1 MEPAAWQ
8 FLRVRALILP
18 VAAVLTGAWV
28 GAVVAAEP
36 IHAAAAAA
44 ALGFKGPEIFP
55 VDFAASQL
63 RAADLDGDGKLDLV
77 IVNNARSRIQILWNQ
92 TGKTNRPVTVK
103 DRGDVN
109 ELPPDARFRIDSVAS
124 EKRIAAL
131 AVADLNGDGRPDFVY
146 YGGDPKELVFQANLG
161 TNGWATPKR
170 WPIDDALLT
179 PNALAV
185 GDIDGD
191 GRPDVVLL
199 AETHF
204 YVLYQRADHGLS
216 EPQRIPLSSEVKSV
230 QIIDVDGDGR
240 QDLLLVNWDSPTPYR
255 VRFQNAAGQLGPEI
269 HFAAPALRSY
279 WADDLDGDH
288 KAEIVGI
295 AQNSGRASVANIVAT
310 EAQALAPGLVE
321 GRFEIQPLSRT
332 AKAKRGL
339 AFADINGDGLPD
351 LLAADPESGQMS
363 LQLQQTN
370 GTFGAAAVFP
380 TLAGITD
387 IAVLDWDGDGRAE
400 VALLSQDEKQV
411 AVTRLDDAGK
421 LPFPTRVALKGR
433 PLLLGSVR
441 LNDGARVLAVVAD
454 NDGKRSLQ
462 LFNAAGSLRSLS
474 LGESFKGSPVALV
487 AHDIDQDGLEDLI
500 ILVPYEKARIL
511 RQVAGGEFEEIEMT
525 LPGADG
531 EKPWCATADVDGDG
545 KAELLLAQKNFVRAV
560 VLRKTGAQWDLDVRE
575 QINGA
580 AGNSRIVAAAAL
592 KIGDDPTPVLFLLD
606 AERRALSFVQRD
618 AAGVW
623 RVLRNIPLPVME
635 FGELQPLAL
644 GAKRPN
650 SIAFLGQNL
659 AAWQRL
665 QGDVLELREL
675 DGYETPINDGRLT
688 DVVSGDLNNDG
699 RKDLVFLETSKHY
712 IDIVLFEKPHRLVPG
727 NRWQV
732 FEERTFR
739 QSRAGSGLE
748 PREAL
753 VGDVTGDG
761 KPDLVVFVHDRILV
775 YPQE

>member
-1 MEPAAWQ
+1 MWTG
-8 FLRVRALILP
+8 
-18 VAAVLTGAWV
+18 VAN
-28 GAVVAAEP
+28 AAEP
-36 IHAAAAAA
+36 VNAEAAAT
-44 ALGFKGPEIFP
+44 LGFKGPEIFP
-55 VDFAASQL
+55 VDFAVFQL

-77 IVNNARSRIQILWNQ
+77 LVNNARSRIQILWNQ
-92 TGKTNRPVTVK
+92 TGETNRPAAAK
-103 DRGDVN
+103 DRSDIN

-131 AVADLNGDGRPDFVY
+131 AVTDLNGDGRPDFVY
-146 YGGDPKELVFQANLG
+146 YGVDPKELVFQANLG

-170 WPIDDALLT
+170 WPIEDALAT
-179 PNALAV
+179 PNALAT
-185 GDIDGD
+185 GDLDGD

-204 YVLYQRADHGLS
+204 YVLRQTPDHALS
-216 EPQRIPLSSEVKSV
+216 EPEKIPLASAVKSV
-230 QIIDVDGDGR
+230 QILDVDGDGR
-240 QDLLLVNWDSPTPYR
+240 QDLLLMNWDSPTPYR
-255 VRFQNAAGQLGPEI
+255 VRFQNTTGQLGPET
-269 HFAAPALRSY
+269 HFTAPAVRSY
-279 WADDLDGDH
+279 WADDLDGDGRV
-288 KAEIVGI
+288 EIVGV
-295 AQNSGRASVANIVAT
+295 AQNSGRASVANIVT
-310 EAQALAPGLVE
+310 GEASTLAPGLVQ
-321 GRFEIQPLSRT
+321 GRFEIQPLART
-332 AKAKRGL
+332 SKAKRGL
-339 AFADINGDGLPD
+339 TFADINGDGLPD

-363 LQLQQTN
+363 VQLQKAD
-370 GTFGAAAVFP
+370 GTFGKASVFP

-387 IAVLDWDGDGRAE
+387 LVALDWDGDGRAE

-411 AVTRLDDAGK
+411 AVTRLDETGK

-433 PLLLGSVR
+433 PLLMGAVR
-441 LNDGARVLAVVAD
+441 LNEGAQALAVVAD
-454 NDGKRSLQ
+454 DDGKRSLQ
-462 LFNAAGSLRSLS
+462 LFNAAGSLRSLA
-474 LGESFKGSPVALV
+474 LGESFKGSPASLTT
-487 AHDIDQDGLEDLI
+487 HDIDQDGREDLI

-531 EKPWCATADVDGDG
+531 DKPWCAAADVDGDG
-545 KAELLLAQKNFVRAV
+545 KPELLLAQKNFVRAV

-580 AGNSRIVAAAAL
+580 AGNSRIVAAAPL
-592 KIGDDPTPVLFLLD
+592 KVGDATTPVLFLLD
-606 AERRALSFVQRD
+606 AERRALSFVQRGE
-618 AAGVW
+618 AGVW
-623 RVLRNIPLPVME
+623 RVLRNIQLPVME
-635 FGELQPLAL
+635 FTELQPLAL
-644 GAKRPN
+644 GAKQAN

-675 DGYETPINDGRLT
+675 DGYETPIKDGRLN

-699 RKDLVFLETSKHY
+699 RKDLVFLETAKHH
-712 IDIVLFEKPHRLVPG
+712 IDIVLYEKPHQLVPG

-739 QSRAGSGLE
+739 QSRTGGGLE
-748 PREAL
+748 PREAV

-761 KPDLVVFVHDRILV
+761 KADLIVFVHDRVLV